1 MRQIPQLTIH
11 RKMEIS
17 LDDLLK
23 DMKSFKE
30 FRNSV
35 ESRLYRM
42 EEATIANSSV
52 HKASL
57 LSDKGTKASS
67 GFFVDLL
74 REMIVLL
81 ENELKQKDTVRNF
94 CKVVSK
100 GIYANVSLVQSNDSE
115 ESSDDSKM
123 IKNSCNG
130 AKDQLIIKGILTQI

>member
-1 MRQIPQLTIH
+1 MRQIPQLTIY

-23 DMKSFKE
+23 DMKSFIE

-67 GFFVDLL
+67 GFLSIF
-74 REMIVLL
+74 
-81 ENELKQKDTVRNF
+81 
-94 CKVVSK
+94 
-100 GIYANVSLVQSNDSE
+100 
-115 ESSDDSKM
+115 
-123 IKNSCNG
+123 
-130 AKDQLIIKGILTQI
+130 